1 MAFSGEHARDL
12 IQPAVAVLA
21 AHGLRVKREKIK
33 IMGPDAIKLLTG
45 TRFGS
50 QQIRA
55 PKRKLS
61 RIRSGIHKLRSGLV
75 DERDE
80 ERFILGLVGQLRFI
94 KQICP
99 NDVTVYAGK
108 LAEAC
113 KGRSL
118 DRASKKFL
126 ATSA

>member
-1 MAFSGEHARDL
+1 LAFSGESERDL

-33 IMGPDAIKLLTG
+33 IMGPDAIKLFTG

-55 PKRKLS
+55 PKKKLS
-61 RIRSGIHKLRSGLV
+61 RIRSGIHKLRSGSV
-75 DERDE
+75 DQRDE

-99 NDVTVYAGK
+99 DDVSVYAGRLK
-108 LAEAC
+108 KVS

-126 ATSA
+126 ASSA